1 MDPIDALEL
10 SWKQSTELIWAA
22 QPGCLSRPTPC
33 AGWDVRTL
41 LSHVLEEAVMMT
53 RVNGGR
59 SAFTDDHRDLVGD
72 GSSLRTLWEKV
83 ACDNVA
89 SWRHADRGGDRTYV
103 YGTFPAAAAILIN
116 LGEVVLHSWD
126 LAQAMGCDHV
136 VDPDLATLV
145 YDLYR
150 AVPLDALRADGIFGP
165 EVVVPISAPI
175 ADRLLGLLG
184 RSAMTASSG
193 TSAAVARSETAET
206 FQIGDDSIRLLLD
219 ADATAGAIS
228 AHRVCLTD
236 GALGAN
242 PHRHTLSSEA
252 FYVLDGSVDLL
263 VGEER
268 ICAGSGDLVVVP
280 PGEVHAFAASRGAT
294 AEVLVFITPGVKRF
308 ELFRQ
313 IARIRAGQGDDGEL
327 SRMQSEVDTY
337 AMDTPR
343 WRNAR

>member
-10 SWKQSTELIWAA
+10 SWKQTTELILGV
-22 QPGCLSRPTPC
+22 QPRCLSRRTPC
-33 AGWDVRTL
+33 AGWDVRAL
-41 LSHVLEEAVMMT
+41 LNHVLEEAAMMT
-53 RVNGGR
+53 RVNHGDAG
-59 SAFTDDHRDLVGD
+59 FTDHHRDVVGD
-72 GSSLRTLWEKV
+72 GSSLATLWDNV
-83 ACDNVA
+83 ARDNVA
-89 SWRHADRGGDRTYV
+89 SWRHAGLAGERTYV

-150 AVPLDALRADGIFGP
+150 AVPLDALRAEGIFGP
-165 EVVVPISAPI
+165 EVAAPISAPI

-193 TSAAVARSETAET
+193 TRAAVAREETAET
-206 FQIGDDSIRLLLD
+206 YQIGEDSLRLLLD
-219 ADATAGAIS
+219 ADATGGAIS

-242 PHRHTLSSEA
+242 PHRHTISSEA
-252 FYVLDGSVDLL
+252 FYVLEGSVDLL
-263 VGEER
+263 VGGER

-294 AEVLVFITPGVKRF
+294 ADVLVFITPGVNRF

-313 IARIRAGQGDDGEL
+313 IARVRAGQADNGDL
-327 SRMQSEVDTY
+327 LRMQSDVDTY
-337 AMDTPR
+337 AIDNPT